1 MPGRPKKSYRR
12 REVGEAPRGKKLS
25 KHGMQ
30 IKCGLCGNSG
40 HNQSRCKK
48 NPEKGKKKN
57 VFLQKAGKKMKAREV
72 TCKTELS
79 CSLFFILYLVRHFL
93 AALY

>member
-40 HNQSRCKK
+40 HNQSGCKK
-48 NPEKGKKKN
+48 NPERGRKKECFSSKGWEEN
-57 VFLQKAGKKMKAREV
+57 ESQRGNL
-72 TCKTELS
+72 
-79 CSLFFILYLVRHFL
+79 
-93 AALY
+93 